1 MTAAKRLIAAVAGHP
16 PAEVARLTAET
27 IARHRA
33 SAEGQDGMLAFL
45 EKRKAGW
52 IA

>member
-1 MTAAKRLIAAVAGHP
+1 MAHHTAA
-16 PAEVARLTAET
+16 T

-45 EKRKAGW
+45 EKRKAAW
-52 IA
+52 TA